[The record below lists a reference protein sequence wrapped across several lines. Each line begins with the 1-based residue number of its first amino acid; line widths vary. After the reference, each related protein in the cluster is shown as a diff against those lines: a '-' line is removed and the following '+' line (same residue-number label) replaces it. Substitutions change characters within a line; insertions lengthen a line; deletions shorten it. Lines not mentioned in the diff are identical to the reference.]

1 MLSSWDIIDI
11 QFCII
16 HPLKCFVNYSL
27 PTHLC
32 YCYVMNDLP
41 IIKHIRLTVKKWMEG
56 LAAWL
61 FKVTKG
67 RLTANFVTWFSVLFH
82 IPIAFLIANGEF
94 LWAAPLLIIF
104 GLMDSIDGAL
114 ARLSGTASPA
124 GMVLDAFSDRL
135 KETFMHGGVAY
146 FLAQSDQP
154 LLAVLPLLTLGFSLA
169 TNFLKAK
176 AEVAYVI
183 LHDKNIDWH
192 TLNKK
197 FSDGALSFEVR
208 TAVFIL
214 GVLIGGPVAL
224 SVMEV
229 VLMVG
234 IWQTPKDMREIIKA
248 IH

>member
-1 MLSSWDIIDI
+1 M
-11 QFCII
+11 
-16 HPLKCFVNYSL
+16 PG
-27 PTHLC
+27 
-32 YCYVMNDLP
+32 
-41 IIKHIRLTVKKWMEG
+41 IKQLRILVKSWMES

-61 FKVTKG
+61 YKVTKG
-67 RLTANFVTWFSVLFH
+67 KITANFVTWFSVLAH
-82 IPIAFLIANGEF
+82 IPIAVLIANGEF

-104 GLMDSIDGAL
+104 GLMDSIDGSL

-146 FLAQSDQP
+146 YLASSDQP

-183 LHDKNIDWH
+183 LRDKNIDWH

-214 GVLIGGPVAL
+214 GVFIGGPTAL
-224 SVMEV
+224 AVMEV
-229 VLMVG
+229 ILMIG
-234 IWQTPKDMREIIKA
+234 IWQTPKDMRAIMQA
-248 IH
+248 IHSK